1 MTYAHDF
8 IVLVYLTTWTAV
20 KLGIFTHITFTKLR
34 RCSQSINSLIYVYSI
49 QLLFMTAWSQLL
61 SYFFVPSPPK
71 KIFYITLCYCTP
83 THPPPPL
90 EKTIPRLIFCTIS
103 LGLSESV
110 INSYYTNYISALAP
124 AYVPDT
130 EYVSIIFPVFFLRFH
145 LEEGEKSSVLLLYVV
160 DAINIF
166 KNLENFVWP

>member
-1 MTYAHDF
+1 MYTLFSCFLWLLDHSCYRTSSYHRRPKRF
-8 IVLVYLTTWTAV
+8 SILPSVTA
-20 KLGIFTHITFTKLR
+20 LPPT
-34 RCSQSINSLIYVYSI
+34 
-49 QLLFMTAWSQLL
+49 
-61 SYFFVPSPPK
+61 PS
-71 KIFYITLCYCTP
+71 
-83 THPPPPL
+83 PPL